1 MKVKLISVVIPAHN
15 EEKNVSLIFSR
26 IKAVFS
32 TLDNYSFEIIF
43 VNDGSRD
50 HTQAEIELLAQ
61 QNTEVKFL
69 EFSRNF
75 GHQPAVKAGI
85 DFSAG
90 NAVISLDADLQ
101 HPPELI
107 PELIKK
113 WEEGFDIVYT
123 IRKYTAEIS
132 YFKRKT
138 SNLYYIFLSLISDV
152 NLVKGGGS
160 DYRLMDA
167 SVVDVVRN
175 MNESDIFLRG
185 LSTWMGFRQAGVA
198 FTAGERTT
206 GESSYNLHKMMK
218 FAFTG
223 ITAFSVRPLYLA
235 AYLGFL
241 FSAFAI
247 VGYIA
252 YVLHSL
258 VNHTEISG
266 WASLIMTV
274 VFFGGVQ
281 LIILGIIGIYL
292 GKIFKQVKE
301 RPNYIIRSKNF

>member
-1 MKVKLISVVIPAHN
+1 MKKISVVIPAHN
-15 EEKNVSLIFSR
+15 EEGNISLIYQR
-26 IKAVFS
+26 IKVVFS
-32 TLDNYSFEIIF
+32 KLENYRFEIIF

-50 HTQAEIELLAQ
+50 NTQKVIEDLAQ
-61 QNTEVKFL
+61 NHEEVKYI

-85 DFSAG
+85 DCSIG
-90 NAVISLDADLQ
+90 NAMISMDADLQ

-113 WEEGFDIVYT
+113 WEEGFDIVFT
-123 IRKYTAEIS
+123 IRTYPKQIS
-132 YFKRKT
+132 AFKRNT
-138 SNLYYIFLSLISDV
+138 SKLYYKFLTRISDV
-152 NLVKGGGS
+152 NLSEGGGS
-160 DYRLMDA
+160 DFRLMDA

-175 MNESDIFLRG
+175 MNEADIFLRG
-185 LSTWMGFRQAGVA
+185 LSNWMGFRRVGIP
-198 FTAGERTT
+198 FTAGERAS
-206 GESSYNLHKMMK
+206 GESSYDLKKMMR

-223 ITAFSVRPLYLA
+223 ITAFSVKPLYLA
-235 AYLGFL
+235 AYLGFI
-241 FSAFAI
+241 FSAIAA
-247 VGYIA
+247 VGYGTYVIHSFIA
-252 YVLHSL
+252 G
-258 VNHTEISG
+258 TEISG

-281 LIILGIIGIYL
+281 LIIMGIMGIYL

>member
-1 MKVKLISVVIPAHN
+1 MKKISIVIPAHN
-15 EEKNVSLIFSR
+15 EEGNIFLIHQR
-26 IKAVFS
+26 IKKVFS
-32 TLDNYSFEIIF
+32 ELQNYHFEIIF

-50 HTQAEIELLAQ
+50 QTQAKIDELASQ
-61 QNTEVKFL
+61 FEEVKFI

-85 DFSAG
+85 DRSNA
-90 NAVISLDADLQ
+90 NAVISMDADLQ

-107 PELIKK
+107 PDMIKK

-123 IRKYTAEIS
+123 IRTYPKEIS
-132 YFKRKT
+132 AFKRKT
-138 SNLYYIFLSLISDV
+138 SSLYYKFLSKISDV
-152 NLVKGGGS
+152 NLREGGGS
-160 DYRLMDA
+160 DFRLMDS

-185 LSTWMGFRQAGVA
+185 LSNWMGFRQTGIH
-198 FTAGERTT
+198 FTAGERAF
-206 GESSYNLHKMMK
+206 GESSYNLQKMMR

-223 ITAFSVRPLYLA
+223 ITAFSVKPLYLA
-235 AYLGFL
+235 AYLGFI
-241 FSAFAI
+241 FSAIA
-247 VGYIA
+247 VLGYGI
-252 YVLHSL
+252 YVIHSF
-258 VNHTEISG
+258 VSGTEISG

-274 VFFGGVQ
+274 VFFGGIQ